1 MSKSAAAKLA
11 RAIAD
16 TRQNAAFIKR
26 TGLCVSCREQPVY
39 TIPGTNQTAM
49 TCGRMQCRRAYLL
62 WELVRCPRCQSLDFW
77 RLVFQEDERG
87 NKLYKCRN
95 CGVITES
102 KRKSQQFE
110 VIEAHES
117 EGTE

>member
-1 MSKSAAAKLA
+1 MSKLA
-11 RAIAD
+11 RAVAD
-16 TRQNAAFIKR
+16 MRQNAAFIKR

-39 TIPGTNQTAM
+39 TIPGTGRTSM

-62 WELVRCPRCQSLDFW
+62 WELVRCPQCQSFDFW

-87 NKLYKCRN
+87 NKLYECRN
-95 CGVITES
+95 CGVIAES

-110 VIEAHES
+110 IIEAHES
-117 EGTE
+117 DGAENDRV